1 MKNSVN
7 FCPDCWFGSL
17 KVLDSKTAV
26 HARRTAPSEKVK
38 SQSKVGAQFPAF
50 PDPEG
55 ELEAPPVLFFLFKN
69 IFVFALEKKIQKKAS
84 AIKAKTVFQLVISS
98 PAIKGR
104 FEADP
109 YDDCLMEDFGDLA
122 DHFYDGSDVEE
133 MHQKLE
139 SAVQKAWEFISENLM
154 DDDIDEK
161 ELRHLVMGR

>member
-1 MKNSVN
+1 MSGSPGNSSIGRAVELLQKKPGDVLLGLLKDSEMKQ
-7 FCPDCWFGSL
+7 
-17 KVLDSKTAV
+17 KVLKKI
-26 HARRTAPSEKVK
+26 EKMVK
-38 SQSKVGAQFPAF
+38 NGKIPAN
-50 PDPEG
+50 
-55 ELEAPPVLFFLFKN
+55 N
-69 IFVFALEKKIQKKAS
+69 ILKAGKLEKKIQKKAS